1 MLQLLRANFE
11 RTMATVSAKVFEHHK
26 KADGT
31 YNVKICVQHKRLRKY
46 LDTTHFVVRRQL
58 TKDFK
63 VKDPFIADK
72 VEKQL
77 RDYRKMISELDE
89 RLDYFTAESLR
100 DYLRD
105 KDEDIDFI
113 KFCDHHIERLRKEK
127 RTGTANNHRK
137 IRNSLVDYFNRTS
150 VSIKEINSNM
160 LMAYERYMRSER
172 TMTRINQL
180 GNEVT
185 TKEKGLSDSGLHN
198 QMRDLRTLF
207 NAARDLYNNE
217 DLGIYRIKHYP
228 FKRYKVGS
236 PPLTKKRNNT
246 LEQVLAI
253 RDCVTKPGSRAELAK
268 ELYMLSFYLCGMN
281 AVDLYQLT
289 ERDIRSGR
297 VDYNRSKTEGKRKD
311 NAFISIKIVEEAK
324 PLLEKYLGK
333 LSARYSG
340 CDCLN
345 WALCKGM
352 EQLRKLTEIQ
362 ELTLYWARHTF
373 ANTARNDCRMSKDD
387 VALALNHVD
396 EGNRTTDIYI
406 AKDWKIV
413 DDVQRRVIAQLKKV
427 EAKIKKKIADKAT
440 SEDVAA

>member
-1 MLQLLRANFE
+1 
-11 RTMATVSAKVFEHHK
+11 MATVSAKVFEHHK

-46 LDTTHFVVRRQL
+46 LDTTHFVVRKQL

-63 VKDPFIADK
+63 VKDPFIAEK
-72 VEKQL
+72 IEKQL

-113 KFCDHHIERLRKEK
+113 KFCDQYIERTRKEG

-137 IRNSLVDYFNRTS
+137 IRNSLVDYFNRS
-150 VSIKEINSNM
+150 AVSIKEINSNM

-207 NAARDLYNNE
+207 NAAIDHYNNE

-228 FKRYKVGS
+228 FKKYKVGS

-246 LEQVLAI
+246 LEQVLTI
-253 RDCVTKPGSRAELAK
+253 RDCVTIPESRAELAK
-268 ELYMLSFYLCGMN
+268 ELYMLSFYLCGIN
-281 AVDLYQLT
+281 AVDLYQIT
-289 ERDIRSGR
+289 ERDVRNGR
-297 VDYNRSKTEGKRKD
+297 LDYNRSKTQGKRKD
-311 NAFISIKIVEEAK
+311 NAFISIKIVDEAT

-333 LSARYSG
+333 LRERYSSANA
-340 CDCLN
+340 LN

-352 EQLRKLTEIQ
+352 EQLRKLTGIP

-413 DDVQRRVIAQLKKV
+413 DDVQRKVITQLRKV
-427 EAKIKKKIADKAT
+427 EIKVMKKIQKAKKT
-440 SEDVAA
+440 EHIAA

>member
-1 MLQLLRANFE
+1 MLIE
-11 RTMATVSAKVFEHHK
+11 KIMATVSAKVYEHHK

-31 YNVKICVQHKRLRKY
+31 YNVKICVHHKSERKFI
-46 LDTTHFVVRRQL
+46 DTNHFVVKKQL

-63 VKDPFIADK
+63 IKDPFVADK
-72 VEKQL
+72 VEQQL
-77 RDYRKMISELDE
+77 RDYRKMISDLDD
-89 RLDYFTAESLR
+89 RLDYFTATSLR

-113 KFCDHHIERLRKEK
+113 KFCTQHIERLKKEGRGGSAK
-127 RTGTANNHRK
+127 NQSV
-137 IRNSLVDYFNRTS
+137 IRNSLVDYFKRPS
-150 VSIKEINSNM
+150 VSIKEVNSNM
-160 LMAYERYMRSER
+160 LMAYERYLRTER
-172 TMTRINQL
+172 TMTRYNQD
-180 GNEVT
+180 NNPVVT
-185 TKEKGLSDSGLHN
+185 TEKGLSDSGLHN
-198 QMRDLRTLF
+198 HMRDLRTLF
-207 NAARDLYNNE
+207 NAAREVYNNE

-228 FKRYKVGS
+228 FKKYKVGS

-246 LEQVLAI
+246 LEQVLII

-281 AVDLYQLT
+281 AVDLYQIT
-289 ERDIRSGR
+289 ERDIRNGR
-297 VDYNRSKTEGKRKD
+297 LDYNRSKTEGKRKD
-311 NAFISIKIVEEAK
+311 NAFISIKIVDEAK
-324 PLLEKYLGK
+324 TLLEKYLGK
-333 LSARYSG
+333 LRDRYSTANA
-340 CDCLN
+340 LN

-352 EQLRKLTEIQ
+352 EQLRKLTGIP

-413 DDVQRRVIAQLKKV
+413 DDVQRKVISQLRKV
-427 EAKIKKKIADKAT
+427 EVKVMKKRQKENETEKIAA
-440 SEDVAA
+440 